1 MGLSKTVYSALALSA
16 LAVFA
21 PVRARAQD
29 KPFYL
34 HSGDTV
40 VFYGDSI
47 TEQRFYT
54 YWVEVYTATRFP
66 KMPVEFFNAGI
77 GGDRVTGGG
86 GGPIDLRLSR
96 DVFPHKPSVVTIMLG
111 MNDGSYQPL
120 TPQIESAYKLGYE
133 HILASLHD
141 NVPTARVTLLGPS
154 PYDEV
159 TRPEMFPGGYNS
171 TLTHFA
177 DLDADLA
184 RAHGATFIDL
194 NAPFVAAL
202 KRGAAVDPL
211 ATELLL
217 PDRVHPEQTAHWF
230 MAQAILKGWNA
241 PALVSSTTLDAAQAA
256 VVDLRNAHV
265 TGLKA
270 DAASLSWAEL
280 EDALPLPLNL
290 DSVSTRFLTQIT
302 DLVDQLDQEP
312 LKVTGLTPGAYD
324 LLIDGRS
331 VGKFT
336 DLEFAKG
343 VNLALLNTPMRGQ
356 AFTVSW
362 NIRDRDDTHYVRLMM
377 LVNEMKFGVPH
388 QRGEEELT
396 GFEQVQQ
403 NVIYDLAQ
411 PKSHTFKIAPIPASN
426 AAGETTK

>member
-1 MGLSKTVYSALALSA
+1 MRPSTKLFFAVLLCAFGLASAPAQ
-16 LAVFA
+16 A
-21 PVRARAQD
+21 PE

-54 YWVEVYTATRFP
+54 FWVEVYTATRFP

-96 DVFPHKPSVVTIMLG
+96 DVFPQKPSVVTIMLG
-111 MNDGSYQPL
+111 MNDGSYRPL
-120 TPQIESAYKLGYE
+120 TPEIEATYKQGYE
-133 HILASLHD
+133 HILASIQQ
-141 NVPTARVTLLGPS
+141 NSPTARITLFGPS

-177 DLDADLA
+177 DIDAELA
-184 RAHGATFIDL
+184 RTHNATFIDL

-202 KRGAAVDPL
+202 KRGLAVDPL
-211 ATELLL
+211 AIQLLL

-241 PALVSSTTLDAAQAA
+241 PALVSSTSLDAANQA
-256 VVDLRNAHV
+256 VVDQKNAHV
-265 TGLKA
+265 TDLKA
-270 DAASLSWAEL
+270 EGASLTWTEL
-280 EDALPLPLNL
+280 EDALPLPFNM
-290 DSVSTRFLTQIT
+290 DSASTKFLTQIT
-302 DLVDQLDQEP
+302 DLIDQLDQEP
-312 LKVTGLTPGAYD
+312 LIVTGLVPGNYD
-324 LLIDGRS
+324 LSIDGGS

-336 DLEFAKG
+336 GQDFAKG
-343 VNLALLNTPMRGQ
+343 INLAILNTPMRSQ
-356 AFTVSW
+356 AFTVNW
-362 NIRDRDDTHYVRLMM
+362 TIRDRDDTHYVRLMM
-377 LVNEMKFGVPH
+377 LVNQMKSGISH
-388 QRGEEELT
+388 QRGEDELAD
-396 GFEQVQQ
+396 FEKVQQ
-403 NVIYDLAQ
+403 KVIYDLAQ
-411 PKSHTFKIAPIPASN
+411 PKPHVFRISAIAAQN
-426 AAGETTK
+426 